1 MYPPVGSPSSKNFD
15 ISLLYNLLRNVCGLP
30 PPAAGWGIKPAP
42 TDHTVQGAVEM
53 IHWYRNK
60 YSHHSVI
67 EVDKT
72 SFEDSWKEISEAMER
87 LGEDASRIASLKVA
101 SLLTGNCI
109 ERLAKFDFS
118 TEVECYSSKH
128 HRGTREWVFCH
139 VDSWFLDRGSD
150 SRVLIVAG
158 NAGMGKSVIA
168 AKLCKKMKDQGLLG
182 GMHFCQHNN
191 QRRRKP
197 ELMLQS
203 LAKHL
208 CDSLPGFKEILTGKI
223 FSLKA
228 VTIYNDVMKA
238 SRIRMLRELQT
249 VRFLKHKGGK

>member
-1 MYPPVGSPSSKNFD
+1 
-15 ISLLYNLLRNVCGLP
+15 
-30 PPAAGWGIKPAP
+30 
-42 TDHTVQGAVEM
+42 M

-60 YSHHSVI
+60 YSHLSVI
-67 EVDKT
+67 EVDQT
-72 SFEDSWKEISEAMER
+72 SFEDSWREISEAMER
-87 LGEDASRIASLKVA
+87 LGEDASRIVSLKVA
-101 SLLTGNCI
+101 SLLSGNCI

-118 TEVECYSSKH
+118 AEVECYSSKH

-158 NAGMGKSVIA
+158 NAGMGKTVIA

-197 ELMLQS
+197 GLMLQS

-208 CDSLPGFKEILTGKI
+208 CDSLRGFKEILTGKI
-223 FSLKA
+223 YMLKE
-228 VTIYNDVMKA
+228 VIIYDDVMKV
-238 SRIRMLRELQT
+238 LE
-249 VRFLKHKGGK
+249 